1 MVDEAPCEG
10 VSSTSL
16 RKRWWVSK
24 KFKLLSDGTAVALLR
39 AHDEYVYA
47 PLKKALVGNRGKLCF
62 FFVVISR
69 DWVLL

>member
-24 KFKLLSDGTAVALLR
+24 KFKLLSDGAAVALLR
-39 AHDEYVYA
+39 AHDNYVYA
-47 PLKKALVGNRGKLCF
+47 PLKKALVRKTEGSF
-62 FFVVISR
+62 FFLSSSHMIGS
-69 DWVLL
+69 